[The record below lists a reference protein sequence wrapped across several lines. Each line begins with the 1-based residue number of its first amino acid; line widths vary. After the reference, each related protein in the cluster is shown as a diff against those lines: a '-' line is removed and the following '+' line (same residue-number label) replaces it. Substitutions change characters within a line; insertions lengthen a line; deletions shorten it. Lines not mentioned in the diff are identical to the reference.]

1 MRQNLIKKPVL
12 GIEMAS
18 FCKELKKDIIKAR
31 PKAWFGNTKRTALVI
46 STYIYCVKNCFLIS
60 LRS

>member
-18 FCKELKKDIIKAR
+18 FCEELKKDILES
-31 PKAWFGNTKRTALVI
+31 PTKGLACEHKKNSSCNKYL
-46 STYIYCVKNCFLIS
+46 YILCKKLFSNIFEF
-60 LRS
+60 